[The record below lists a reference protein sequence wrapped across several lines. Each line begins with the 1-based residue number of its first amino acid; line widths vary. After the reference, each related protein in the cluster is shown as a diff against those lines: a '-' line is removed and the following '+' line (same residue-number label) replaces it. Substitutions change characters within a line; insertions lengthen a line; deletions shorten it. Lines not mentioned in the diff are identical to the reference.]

1 MSGQY
6 PGHSRPPVG
15 TPPPQTVWNHL
26 TMTQGQG
33 IICQIFCLHEDCMN
47 YLNLPE
53 LIT

>member
-33 IICQIFCLHEDCMN
+33 KFYGIS
-47 YLNLPE
+47 NLKYCCFPS
-53 LIT
+53 